1 MMMLNETQVVDVWL
15 LFSDYID
22 KKQTEAVAERYVEL
36 LADYGIRDKVL
47 QAATGTDATLDQA
60 ILYYLEDEDDCDD
73 DSDYKDLDF

>member
-1 MMMLNETQVVDVWL
+1 MLNETQVVDVWL

-22 KKQTEAVAERYVEL
+22 KKQVESVAERYVEL

-47 QAATGTDATLDQA
+47 HAATGTDAILDQA
-60 ILYYLEDEDDCDD
+60 ILYYLEDEEDGDE

>member
-1 MMMLNETQVVDVWL
+1 MLNETQVVDVWL